1 MSDKF
6 QKNGY
11 IKIHLAELIQKSGLT
26 KGEVGRR
33 AIMERTQLNSYCNNK
48 VGRIDLDV
56 IARLCTA
63 LDCKIEDMLEFI
75 PGSDRGIKYH

>member
-1 MSDKF
+1 MSQF
-6 QKNGY
+6 GN
-11 IKIHLAELIQKSGLT
+11 ITIHLAELIKKSGMT

-63 LDCKIEDMLEFI
+63 LNCKIEDLLEFI
-75 PGSDRGIKYH
+75 PGEEEQK